1 MQKGTLCFIGLA
13 LGIVLFS
20 QTAMAG
26 TCKEGE
32 EFTGKNGHTYCVSN
46 VAMNW
51 WSAFNW
57 CSAQGRH
64 LASMDEICT
73 NGNDRWLGGS
83 ADASCPNVIGVIELN
98 KQAWSSLGSGTI
110 NAHRIN
116 LVPGDVENKPRTE
129 MGSALCF

>member
-1 MQKGTLCFIGLA
+1 MQKGTLGFIGLA

-20 QTAMAG
+20 QTALAG

-46 VAMNW
+46 VQMNW

-57 CSAQGRH
+57 CTAQGRH

-83 ADASCPNVIGVIELN
+83 ADAACPNVIGMGPNKSGWSNMFYQSDRVFFLSLSSGRVIDDTPHALR
-98 KQAWSSLGSGTI
+98 AY
-110 NAHRIN
+110 
-116 LVPGDVENKPRTE
+116 
-129 MGSALCF
+129 ALCW